1 MRMKRGVGW
10 VAAIVCLALLSNSA
24 ESGQPPAQND
34 DVWAPLRFMLGT
46 WDTTSSGQ
54 PGIGTGTREYRLV
67 LRDRFIEIRTR
78 ATYPPQDKNP
88 KGEVHEDVGF
98 ISYDRSRKTF
108 VFRQFHAEG
117 FVNIYVAEADNP
129 PTFVTDAI
137 ENIPDGYRARELY
150 RIVSP
155 TEFVETFSLA
165 APGKDFAIYSE
176 TRLKKRR

>member
-1 MRMKRGVGW
+1 MKRGAGLAAAMVG
-10 VAAIVCLALLSNSA
+10 LAVLSTSA

-34 DVWAPLRFMLGT
+34 DAWAPLRFTLGT

-54 PGIGTGTREYRLV
+54 PGSGTGTREYRLV
-67 LRDRFIEIRTR
+67 LRDRFIEVRTR
-78 ATYPPQDKNP
+78 TTYPPQDNNP

-98 ISYDRSRKTF
+98 ISYDRGRKMF

-117 FVNIYVAEADNP
+117 FVNTYVAPASNP
-129 PTFVTDAI
+129 LTFVSEAI
-137 ENIPDGYRARELY
+137 ENIPDGYRAREIY

-155 TEFVETFSLA
+155 SEFVETFSLA
-165 APGKDFAIYSE
+165 EPGKDFEMYSE